1 MYCVTAH
8 VKIRGKSSKEKNEVY
23 KKNKTLKKP
32 KFPIQRREELMK
44 LNILRDQ
51 CRRRGRRDV
60 RAMGVVTR
68 GVSLSAITASS
79 TKKKPNQSFRI
90 EKRSRERQLLGHW
103 VCGYAQKPPDGQT
116 TIIAH
121 T

>member
-44 LNILRDQ
+44 LNILRGSVSKARPAGRAGDG
-51 CRRRGRRDV
+51 RGHP
-60 RAMGVVTR
+60 G
-68 GVSLSAITASS
+68 SLALRHHSI
-79 TKKKPNQSFRI
+79 
-90 EKRSRERQLLGHW
+90 
-103 VCGYAQKPPDGQT
+103 
-116 TIIAH
+116 
-121 T
+121 